1 MPMKVYY
8 SIIVKN
14 YKLMRSNVLKFYI
27 VNKPWNIGTYTREYP
42 CLELLTDSWDDYGYE
57 TTFTLYYLKRKGI
70 KLELGVVKILS
81 LEEKSTIKVIP
92 PDFEKLE
99 NLKYCSLGQSI
110 KYYRQLSKL
119 PEEVYKEILI
129 SLQDIVFNKD
139 IYEKFPNKEGIND
152 SLFRS
157 SEANKVFKSAF
168 DKYFLEKEIENE
180 IFNFSFKYH
189 APYSSIENTINFDF
203 EESSFLPNRIN
214 ILVGKNGT
222 GKTQL
227 LSRFADALC
236 GQSKKTK
243 ELFSPPQIPLFS
255 KVIAVSFSAFDDFRK
270 PYEKKERL
278 INTSTDSLDDE
289 DTTLEDEVE
298 ALSEKRKL
306 NNYVYCGIQDDKGK
320 TLSLKELKQ
329 HGKKNL
335 LKILER
341 EENSNY
347 KINYL
352 DKWKDILLN
361 IEIPS
366 KYLDDPSEIFNS
378 SLSSGQSILVSIIT
392 EVIANIEDES
402 ILLFDEPE
410 LHLHPNAVSNLVRM
424 LYQLLEEF
432 NSYAIISTH
441 SPLFIQEIP
450 SNYINKLERTE
461 EDLLLISKL
470 SIETFGENIS
480 AIVNEVFNVRE
491 VESNY
496 KSLLKK
502 SISTKSFEQIT
513 ELFPNGLSLHAMTY
527 LNIIYNQKSKDR
539 Q

>member
-1 MPMKVYY
+1 M
-8 SIIVKN
+8 
-14 YKLMRSNVLKFYI
+14 KFYI
-27 VNKPWNIGTYTREYP
+27 VKKPWDIGTYTHDYP
-42 CLELLTDSWDDYGYE
+42 CVELAIDNWNDYGYE
-57 TTFTLYYLKRKGI
+57 TTFSLYYFKKKGVKKAI
-70 KLELGVVKILS
+70 GEVKIHS
-81 LEEKSTIKVIP
+81 NEDPFTRNVIP
-92 PDFEKLE
+92 DSFTQLDD
-99 NLKYCSLGQSI
+99 NYCSLGQSMN
-110 KYYRQLSKL
+110 YYRTLSQL
-119 PEEVYKEILI
+119 PEDVYKGILI
-129 SLQDIVFNKD
+129 GLQDIVLNKD
-139 IYEKFPNKEGIND
+139 IYENFPNKEGIND

-157 SEANKVFKSAF
+157 SEANKVFKSAYE
-168 DKYFLEKEIENE
+168 KYFLEKEIEDE

-189 APYSSIENTINFDF
+189 APYSPFENTINFDF
-203 EESSFLPNRIN
+203 EESSFLPNRVN

-227 LSRFADALC
+227 LSKFADALC
-236 GQSKKTK
+236 GQSKEAK
-243 ELFSPPQIPLFS
+243 ELFTPPQIPLFS

-270 PYEKKERL
+270 PYEREESPNE
-278 INTSTDSLDDE
+278 INNESLHDE
-289 DTTLEDEVE
+289 DTTLEIEIDI
-298 ALSEKRKL
+298 LSEKRKL

-320 TLSLKELKQ
+320 TLSLSELKQ
-329 HGKKNL
+329 NSKKNF

-341 EENSNY
+341 EENSNH
-347 KINYL
+347 KIKYL
-352 DKWKDILLN
+352 DKWKNALLN
-361 IEIPS
+361 MEIPT
-366 KYLDDPSEIFNS
+366 KYLDEPYELFNS
-378 SLSSGQSILVSIIT
+378 SLSSGQSILVSTIT

-441 SPLFIQEIP
+441 SPLLIQEIP
-450 SNYINKLERTE
+450 SLYINKLERTE

-502 SISTKSFEQIT
+502 AISNKSFEEII
-513 ELFPNGLSLHAMTY
+513 EMFPNGLSLHAMTY
-527 LNIIYNQKSKDR
+527 LNIIYNQKSRD
-539 Q
+539 